1 MKKQLFIG
9 LLVTTIG
16 LSSCSKWLD
25 VEPKSIIEENDLFN
39 TETGFKEALAGVYI
53 QLTDASLYGRELS
66 YGFLDI
72 LAQCYQQK
80 GSGGDYPYQEVGY
93 YEFPSTTTEGKTDA
107 IWKNM
112 YGVIANINN
121 LLYWVDQRP
130 DVFVNETYHDLIKGE
145 ALGLRGFL
153 HFDLLRMFGP
163 IYKDNQDSYSIV
175 YRSAFNRDTRSLL
188 PATAVVDSIVRDLKQ
203 AEELLAKVDPLN
215 FDMPADQ
222 NEAMMMESD
231 VFTSYRQKRMNLYA
245 VKATLARVYMY
256 AGNTT
261 EAARYAK
268 EVVESGYFSM
278 VADNSLDRVYSSEIL
293 FSIYVDKLGDQ
304 IDVTFTSTGG
314 IYVAES
320 QFLSD
325 HFSTLEDGTNDIRYR
340 QGVAFTSDA
349 YGYYSQKYNQD
360 GNISYSIQ
368 NTIPLIRLSEMYY
381 ILAECEQ
388 NMGTSANYLSMVRT
402 NRGLEAASYATQEE
416 KDAALEREWRKE
428 FYAEGQLFYYY
439 KRLGKES
446 FLHCPVSRM
455 TESNYRFSIP
465 DDEVLFGN
473 VPEDKE

>member
-163 IYKDNQDSYSIV
+163 IYKDKFGKRCYKFIKEKHLLTHKSHKLSDVRKRYG
-175 YRSAFNRDTRSLL
+175 LL
-188 PATAVVDSIVRDLKQ
+188 PL
-203 AEELLAKVDPLN
+203 P
-215 FDMPADQ
+215 
-222 NEAMMMESD
+222 
-231 VFTSYRQKRMNLYA
+231 
-245 VKATLARVYMY
+245 
-256 AGNTT
+256 
-261 EAARYAK
+261 
-268 EVVESGYFSM
+268 
-278 VADNSLDRVYSSEIL
+278 SE
-293 FSIYVDKLGDQ
+293 
-304 IDVTFTSTGG
+304 
-314 IYVAES
+314 
-320 QFLSD
+320 
-325 HFSTLEDGTNDIRYR
+325 R
-340 QGVAFTSDA
+340 
-349 YGYYSQKYNQD
+349 
-360 GNISYSIQ
+360 
-368 NTIPLIRLSEMYY
+368 IPSV
-381 ILAECEQ
+381 
-388 NMGTSANYLSMVRT
+388 G
-402 NRGLEAASYATQEE
+402 
-416 KDAALEREWRKE
+416 
-428 FYAEGQLFYYY
+428 
-439 KRLGKES
+439 
-446 FLHCPVSRM
+446 
-455 TESNYRFSIP
+455 
-465 DDEVLFGN
+465 
-473 VPEDKE
+473 